1 MPDAED
7 LTIDGGQAG
16 DSQLDAVRQFTARFR
31 QAATISNAT
40 GPARAAWCAAGVR
53 GLRVHGYC
61 WWCCDASRRR
71 REIFFFRFADLLL
84 PVSECFAKEKI
95 VSAVQFAN

>member
-16 DSQLDAVRQFTARFR
+16 DSQPDAVRQFTARFR

-40 GPARAAWCAAGVR
+40 GSARAALCAAGVR
-53 GLRVHGYC
+53 GLRVHSYF
-61 WWCCDASRRR
+61 WWCCDATRRR
-71 REIFFFRFADLLL
+71 REIFFFRFANLLL
-84 PVSECFAKEKI
+84 PVSKCFAK
-95 VSAVQFAN
+95 

>member
-16 DSQLDAVRQFTARFR
+16 DSQTDAVRQFTARFR

-40 GPARAAWCAAGVR
+40 ESARAALCAAGCE
-53 GLRVHGYC
+53 GAKGA
-61 WWCCDASRRR
+61 W
-71 REIFFFRFADLLL
+71 LLL
-84 PVSECFAKEKI
+84 V
-95 VSAVQFAN
+95 VL

>member
-16 DSQLDAVRQFTARFR
+16 DSQPDAVRQFTARFR

-40 GPARAAWCAAGVR
+40 GSARAALCAAGVR

-61 WWCCDASRRR
+61 WWCCAATRRKR
-71 REIFFFRFADLLL
+71 DFFFFQ
-84 PVSECFAKEKI
+84 VC
-95 VSAVQFAN
+95 